1 MNNMKQAALLLLVVL
16 ALTSPVVSQDSMR
29 RVGPTATAKNEKQ
42 PRKAIEIPFVNRTLA
57 NGLEV
62 VVLRDST
69 VPLVTVEMVVRNGS
83 FTETPELNG
92 LSHLYEH
99 MFFKTNR
106 AVAIFRC
113 DMFSQYG
120 RRDLFSTYGCESDV
134 GFRDLIGDVSYVSEL
149 DGIGYTRN
157 GTTNEEHVNYFF
169 TATKGNLYPLM
180 RLMRDSMLFPSFDQA
195 EFEREI
201 QVVLGELDRQ
211 LSEPVYY
218 LDRTLMDRLFFK
230 YPSRKRPGGTRESV
244 AAATTEQMRMIK
256 ERYYL
261 PNNTALIVTGDVDPE
276 IVFSMATDL
285 FKDWKRGED
294 PFKRFPLVDHPPL
307 PRSEGFIVKQEFDS
321 VMIQLGWHG
330 PSIGKDDA
338 STYAADVFSY
348 IVDQSDS
355 RIQRALVDSGLAVSV
370 DVHYYTQR
378 NVGPIRI
385 TMIASPEKSKAA
397 LEALHAEIEKFDDPD
412 YYTDEE
418 LENSKTLLEAEDL
431 FRREKLTEYTH
442 ALGFWW
448 SSTGI
453 DYFRGYHRNLRAVTR
468 NDITRYLKTYMIG
481 KPRVGVALIS
491 ERNLQKSGLTEKD
504 LSGGVK

>member
-1 MNNMKQAALLLLVVL
+1 MKKLLILLFLASLVTDVTFAQRTPSRTGALNPP
-16 ALTSPVVSQDSMR
+16 AKQTDS
-29 RVGPTATAKNEKQ
+29 
-42 PRKAIEIPFVNRTLA
+42 RKAIEIPFVNRTLP

-62 VVLRDST
+62 VVLPDAA
-69 VPLVTVEMVVRNGS
+69 VPLVTVEMVVRNGA

-106 AVAIFRC
+106 AIAIYRC
-113 DMFSQYG
+113 DLFTQYG
-120 RRDLFSTYGCESDV
+120 RRDLFNNYDCET
-134 GFRDLIGDVSYVSEL
+134 DLKFKSLVGDVSYVDEL

-169 TATKGNLYPLM
+169 TATKGNLWPLM
-180 RLMRDSMLFPSFDQA
+180 RLMRDSMLFPSFDEA

-218 LDRTLMDRLFFK
+218 LDRMLMDRLFFK
-230 YPSRKRPGGTRESV
+230 YPSRKNPGGSRESV
-244 AAATTEQMRMIK
+244 SSATTAQMRMIK
-256 ERYYL
+256 ERYYV
-261 PNNTALIVTGDVDPE
+261 PNNTALIVTGDVDPDV
-276 IVFSMATDL
+276 VFSMAKDL
-285 FKDWKRGED
+285 FGDWKRGED
-294 PFKRFPLVDHPPL
+294 PFKRFPLVEHPPL
-307 PRSEGFIVKQEFDS
+307 PKSEGVIVRQNFDS

-355 RIQRALVDSGLAVSV
+355 RLQRALVDSGLAVSV
-370 DVHYYTQR
+370 NVHYYTQR

-385 TMIASPEKSKAA
+385 TMIASPEKAK
-397 LEALHAEIEKFDDPD
+397 EALATLYSEIEKFDDAD

-442 ALGFWW
+442 GLGFWW

-468 NDITRYLKTYMIG
+468 ADVTRYLKTYVIG

-491 ERNLQKSGLTEKD
+491 EKNLSIAGLTEKN
-504 LSGGVK
+504 LVGSF